1 MKIYFIRHGQQNSR
15 LCNVDVDLSEIG
27 RLQVKRLG
35 KRLECIAFDKL
46 YCSYLIRAKETAN
59 ILSEYIHQ
67 KPEVDENL
75 REIDFGE
82 LTGNTDEENKE
93 KYSFFFEKQKKK
105 QWDIPYPGGEC
116 AEDVFKRGS
125 IVLQKMIE
133 SDCERICVVT
143 HGGFIRAMITGLLG
157 IDFSKQRMFGAVLEN
172 TSITEVAYDKETGLF
187 SLERFNDY
195 AHLED
200 DCKLLRGNWK

>member
-1 MKIYFIRHGQQNSR
+1 MK
-15 LCNVDVDLSEIG
+15 
-27 RLQVKRLG
+27 
-35 KRLECIAFDKL
+35 A
-46 YCSYLIRAKETAN
+46 
-59 ILSEYIHQ
+59 
-67 KPEVDENL
+67 
-75 REIDFGE
+75 
-82 LTGNTDEENKE
+82 
-93 KYSFFFEKQKKK
+93 
-105 QWDIPYPGGEC
+105 
-116 AEDVFKRGS
+116 
-125 IVLQKMIE
+125 
-133 SDCERICVVT
+133 DCERICVVT